1 MGRSRTGIPLG
12 ERRAAATTREPPP
25 LTTPQSYNGSGPT
38 LGRHVWLVDA
48 PGQPGRWPGLLVE
61 WRRVDEGPWVARVVY
76 AIPEPDRS
84 GNRVVER
91 WLPGDCL
98 SPVLEA

>member
-1 MGRSRTGIPLG
+1 MEAESSRTLC
-12 ERRAAATTREPPP
+12 
-25 LTTPQSYNGSGPT
+25 
-38 LGRHVWLVDA
+38 RHVWLVDA

-61 WRRVDEGPWVARVVY
+61 WRRIDEGPWLARVVY

-98 SPVLEA
+98 SPVPEA